1 MIPQVHSP
9 QSYSPIY
16 PPSHPSQPQISH
28 SSIPPSQ
35 QYQSYMNHQ
44 TSSIPQIAY
53 HSPQASTQ
61 PMTEFPQMDS
71 SLDVHV
77 LSQGDDPIACLNK
90 AMDFLIAVASSS
102 NATSSGGNNTSGQGK
117 FKEKMMLAEAQEA
130 GQILDEEQLTF
141 LADPG
146 IPDGQAAQTTIP
158 NNAAFQTEDLDAYD
172 SDCDDVSN
180 AKAVL
185 MANIS
190 NYGSDVISECIQLSL
205 VSYSLAKD
213 SLARSIP
220 KLKFQKDHLCST
232 CALGK
237 SKKSSHQ
244 PKAEDTKQEKLSKDE
259 VPDTII
265 KCIKNIQVRLNATV
279 CNVRTYNGTEFVNQ
293 TLCEFYENVDI
304 SHQTSVA
311 RTPQQNDVAER
322 RNQTLIEAARTMLIF
337 SKAPLFLWA
346 EAINTTCYTQNHSLI
361 ELRYNKSPYELM
373 HDKKPDLSFLHT
385 FGSLVIPTTS
395 VSRPQLKSNRMEDR
409 VMPNNSQGKNHR
421 DNSIHRRLWVLKAHD
436 GKSQASNEDEEYA
449 MAVKEFKKFF
459 KRRGRFP
466 LKNNDQ
472 RAFIGGAWSDN
483 REDEVGK
490 TKDETFLV
498 AQAPDEICLGV
509 NLEPDE
515 WIKDSGCSKHITSK
529 SCSTSIQSI
538 QQWKHNL
545 RE

>member
-190 NYGSDVISECIQLSL
+190 NYGSDVISE
-205 VSYSLAKD
+205 
-213 SLARSIP
+213 
-220 KLKFQKDHLCST
+220 
-232 CALGK
+232 
-237 SKKSSHQ
+237 
-244 PKAEDTKQEKLSKDE
+244 
-259 VPDTII
+259 
-265 KCIKNIQVRLNATV
+265 
-279 CNVRTYNGTEFVNQ
+279 
-293 TLCEFYENVDI
+293 
-304 SHQTSVA
+304 
-311 RTPQQNDVAER
+311 
-322 RNQTLIEAARTMLIF
+322 
-337 SKAPLFLWA
+337 
-346 EAINTTCYTQNHSLI
+346 
-361 ELRYNKSPYELM
+361 
-373 HDKKPDLSFLHT
+373 
-385 FGSLVIPTTS
+385 VIPTTS

-436 GKSQASNEDEEYA
+436 GKSQASKEIKKRLETVKGKKEQSRSLALKVKKEVSDEDSSSFDSEDEEYA